1 MFDPMLFSPTQFG
14 LGPSSETFSVNNAAQ
29 GQGTLYTPG
38 DQEMRLSGPPAAS
51 DTITMSAHRSLFSTM
66 PSAAAGGGGLK
77 RSVSSAIISEMDTIY
92 GSKDQARK
100 DLNSGSKRSGS
111 PGPKADQQPLGLRS
125 SSSCPNL
132 QQLQE
137 EDEGDGDKI
146 KKRKA
151 RKAEVARQ
159 CRKRKKAY
167 IQSLEEKAKALAE
180 QLSALSSKRN
190 KGGGGVV
197 DSQSHRVDQDRLI
210 DKMQKLIDRSQKNED
225 VTKELKTVVSA
236 FISNSRKRQK
246 TSSTE
251 VQNIRDTI
259 SPGVETKFAIWLL
272 HQSIQFTGSSQMF
285 KDIIGEIKLTKTQ
298 INKLQSHRNQA
309 IEMRVEAEK
318 LNHQLASLEKGIAS
332 HLAKRHQILDQITT
346 KILNPKQT
354 ARLLLWVQHNPS
366 CMEVLE
372 TVWKNQAQ
380 AAAANGS
387 SAGGRST
394 QRRTRKAESR
404 LTRRSTKAKRE
415 STSAGSG
422 SSSGSSTMS
431 QSRSSQRSQQTSLS
445 GTHSVPSPTLLA
457 PKMPKI
463 NPFVVSGVHSG
474 SSALGGVDN
483 DLGSDS
489 LLSSNLNFE
498 ASQKSLLV
506 KDNLLFSIEGFMGGD
521 Q

>member
-1 MFDPMLFSPTQFG
+1 MLFSPTQFG

-66 PSAAAGGGGLK
+66 PSAATGGGGLK

-92 GSKDQARK
+92 GSKDKARK

-111 PGPKADQQPLGLRS
+111 PGPKAGQQPLGLRS

-137 EDEGDGDKI
+137 DEGDGENNTDKI

-197 DSQSHRVDQDRLI
+197 DSQSHRLDQDRLI

-251 VQNIRDTI
+251 VRNIRDTI

-309 IEMRVEAEK
+309 IEMRAEAEK
-318 LNHQLASLEKGIAS
+318 LKHQLASLEKGIAS
-332 HLAKRHQILDQITT
+332 HLAKRHGILDQITT

-387 SAGGRST
+387 SAG

-404 LTRRSTKAKRE
+404 STRRSTKAKRE

-422 SSSGSSTMS
+422 SSSGSSTIS

-445 GTHSVPSPTLLA
+445 GTHSVPSPTLSA
-457 PKMPKI
+457 PKMPRI

-506 KDNLLFSIEGFMGGD
+506 KDNLLFSLEGFMGGD